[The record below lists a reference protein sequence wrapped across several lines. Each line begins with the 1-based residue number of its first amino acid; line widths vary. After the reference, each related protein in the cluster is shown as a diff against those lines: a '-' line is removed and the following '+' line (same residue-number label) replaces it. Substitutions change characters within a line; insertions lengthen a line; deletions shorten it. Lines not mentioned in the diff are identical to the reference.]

1 MTSAARLRLRPNGAG
16 QDEETRRPCAS
27 EKSSTKT
34 SPSHSR
40 LGRIFSR
47 HFTTEIRRCTMLL
60 SPHAKCYAR
69 SPSTPHSGVE
79 NDGQTLHL

>member
-27 EKSSTKT
+27 EKNFTKT

-40 LGRIFSR
+40 LGIIFSR
-47 HFTTEIRRCTMLL
+47 HFTTDIRRCTMLL
-60 SPHAKCYAR
+60 SPHAMLVHR
-69 SPSTPHSGVE
+69 PRHSGVE
-79 NDGQTLHL
+79 DDGQTLHL